1 MPSSFT
7 DNAGLILLLIGVMW
21 VFQLFL
27 TYRQAMRFNDTLKPL
42 RQQGRAA
49 IGLGGKRYR
58 GGQAFVA
65 IAEKEGI
72 VVDARVMTGFTVF
85 AGPKPCPELI
95 GLSLTRLAEDGN
107 IPGLSKKVKL
117 AAQMAANTLLRPAVD
132 LSAASEEP
140 QS

>member
-21 VFQLFL
+21 VVQLFL

-42 RQQGRAA
+42 RQQGRTA
-49 IGLGGKRYR
+49 IGMGGKRYR
-58 GGQAFVA
+58 GGRAFVA

-72 VVDARVMTGFTVF
+72 VVDARMMTGFTVF
-85 AGPKPCPELI
+85 AAPKPCPELI
-95 GLSLTRLAEDGN
+95 GLSLTRLAEDGD
-107 IPGLSKKVKL
+107 IPGMSKKVKL
-117 AAQMAANTLLRPAVD
+117 AAQMAANTLLRPAADPSV
-132 LSAASEEP
+132 AAEEP